1 MRIIKKYTV
10 SLTEA
15 LKQNILCWSQQF
27 EEVVWLDSN
36 KEHNLQNKSNYKAI
50 LAVDAFT
57 AIKTDYHQAF
67 DQLEEYQSK
76 TNNWYDRINTCKV
89 RRINRNND

>member
-1 MRIIKKYTV
+1 MRFIKKYPLK
-10 SLTEA
+10 LTAA
-15 LKQNILCWSQQF
+15 LKHKILCWSQQF

-36 KEHNLQNKSNYKAI
+36 KEYNLQNKSNYKAI

-67 DQLEEYQSK
+67 DQLAEYQSK
-76 TNNWYDRINTCKV
+76 T
-89 RRINRNND
+89 